1 MSSKLN
7 HQDIGLNTISNLLQK
22 ALERRPDD
30 PFLFMRDLLR
40 KSITF
45 GGNVAILHAY
55 EDIRFHHW
63 TIRPYNQL
71 QLNDK
76 EAPNGELA
84 LEIKSFKE
92 FMEFF
97 FRDFT
102 IVRDRIFNYA
112 LIWNDNEESVSYDVF
127 LTGTLL
133 LSIFEEF
140 LREVSNQ
147 FECKSQNGMI
157 PLNHLKKIFDQLALV
172 DEVVIGMRTD
182 LRKYWS
188 QVLFGDS
195 ITSGESLVFVTLE
208 EFYNIINKG
217 FMVLAQQ

>member
-7 HQDIGLNTISNLLQK
+7 HQDIALNTISNLLQK

-40 KSITF
+40 K
-45 GGNVAILHAY
+45 
-55 EDIRFHHW
+55 
-63 TIRPYNQL
+63 
-71 QLNDK
+71 
-76 EAPNGELA
+76 
-84 LEIKSFKE
+84 
-92 FMEFF
+92 
-97 FRDFT
+97 DFT